1 MDKQL
6 WSKSVPHLVA
16 ILFFIIVSYVYFSPV
31 LDGKVVVGHDNQTW
45 AGMSKETRDYNA
57 THKAPTLWTNSMFG
71 GMPTYQI
78 SMETPADAVSF
89 IYSFFTVF
97 PRPVFYLILYLI
109 GFYILMLSLRINPW
123 LSIVGSIAF
132 SFASFNFI
140 IVAAGH
146 SSQAI
151 TIAYMAPVIG
161 SVVMAFRDRR
171 WLGAILTSIFLALG
185 IKAGH
190 FQIVYY
196 VLMIILIFGISELI
210 YSIKYKQYTDFL
222 KTMGALS
229 ISLVLAVGI
238 NATTLITTSEYG
250 KYSMRGQSSAA
261 TQGTEAAKGGL
272 DKDYITQWSYGI
284 GETLTLLIPDF
295 RGGASDGTLT
305 ENSATGKKLDA
316 LGANTS
322 QIMSTQKWPLYWGSQ
337 PMTSGP
343 VYLGAIVCFLFILG
357 LFLVEG
363 RYKWWLLAATVLSVI
378 LAWGKNF
385 GLVTDFFINYV
396 PLYNK
401 FRTVAMILVI
411 AGYTMPI
418 MAILAVQRIVKGD
431 INPQKLKKAFTWA
444 LGITGGL
451 SLLFALIPSLA
462 GNFISPSDSQFTGD
476 YAFLQNTLPID
487 REALLRADA
496 FRSLIFI
503 VLAAATLW
511 FFIKK
516 KIKPL
521 PLYLVLGFLI
531 LIDMYP
537 VAKRYLND
545 SNFESKTAA
554 ADIKPSVADKD
565 ILQDHSYYRVL
576 NLAVSPFND
585 ASTSYFHKS
594 IGGYHGAKL
603 RSYQDVIDAQLIPE
617 IDSIFST
624 FKQAKSVADIQQP
637 LAKQGVLNMLDMKY
651 VIYDPQA
658 PPVLNPYANGSQW
671 LVKRIVP
678 VATQAMALQ
687 KIGQIDTKHEAV
699 VTQAVA
705 ATLPAS
711 FGSDTSATI
720 ILQKYEPNQLIYD
733 FNSKSPQI
741 AVFSEIYYPKGW
753 HAFING
759 EQVPFFEANYLLRA
773 MLLKPGQYQVTFRFD
788 PTSYSLGKTLSL
800 IASFLLIIFV
810 LVGFFLLYRKYRK
823 NKKTSKNDSS
833 IQ

>member
-6 WSKSVPHLVA
+6 WSKSVPHLLA

-45 AGMSKETRDYNA
+45 ASMSKETRDYNA
-57 THKAPTLWTNSMFG
+57 THSSPTLWTNSMFG

-109 GFYILMLSLRINPW
+109 GFYILLLSLRVNPW

-171 WLGAILTSIFLALG
+171 WLGSILTAIFLALG

-196 VLMIILIFGISELI
+196 VLMIILVFGISELI
-210 YSIKYKQYTDFL
+210 YSIKYKQYADFL

-238 NATTLITTSEYG
+238 NATTLITTAEYG
-250 KYSMRGQSSAA
+250 KYSMRGQGSA
-261 TQGTEAAKGGL
+261 TQGTKAAKGGL

-343 VYLGAIVCFLFILG
+343 VYVGAIVCFLFILG

-363 RYKWWLLAATVLSVI
+363 RYKWWLLAATILSII

-418 MAILAVQRIVKGD
+418 MAVLAVQRLVKGD
-431 INPQKLKKAFTWA
+431 IDPQKLKKAFTWA

-503 VLAAATLW
+503 LLAAATLW
-511 FFIKK
+511 LFIKK

-521 PLYLVLGFLI
+521 PLYLILGFLI

-565 ILQDHSYYRVL
+565 ILQDRSYYRVL

-637 LAKQGVLNMLDMKY
+637 LAKQVVLNMLDMKY
-651 VIYDPQA
+651 LIYDPQA

-671 LVKRIVP
+671 LVQKIVP

-687 KIGQIDTKHEAV
+687 KIGQIDTKHEVV

-711 FGSDTSATI
+711 FGSDTTATLT
-720 ILQKYEPNQLIYD
+720 LQQYEPNKLIYN
-733 FNSKSPQI
+733 FQSKSPQI

-759 EQVPFFEANYLLRA
+759 EEAPFFEANYLLRA
-773 MLLKPGQYQVTFRFD
+773 MVLKPGQYQVTFRFD

-800 IASFLLIIFV
+800 IASILLIIFV
-810 LVGFFLLYRKYRK
+810 LGGLLLLFKKYRK
-823 NKKTSKNDSS
+823 KKTDIKK
-833 IQ
+833 

>member
-1 MDKQL
+1 
-6 WSKSVPHLVA
+6 
-16 ILFFIIVSYVYFSPV
+16 
-31 LDGKVVVGHDNQTW
+31 
-45 AGMSKETRDYNA
+45 
-57 THKAPTLWTNSMFG
+57 
-71 GMPTYQI
+71 MPTYQI
-78 SMETPADAVSF
+78 AMQTPTDAVSF
-89 IYSFFTVF
+89 IYSFFTAF

-109 GFYILMLSLRINPW
+109 GFYILLLSLRINPW

-132 SFASFNFI
+132 AFATFNFI
-140 IVAAGH
+140 IIAAGH

-171 WLGAILTSIFLALG
+171 WLGAILTAVFLALG

-190 FQIVYY
+190 VQIVYY
-196 VLMIILIFGISELI
+196 VLMIILVFGISELI
-210 YSIKYKQYTDFL
+210 YSIKYKQYADFL
-222 KTMGALS
+222 KTLGALS
-229 ISLVLAVGI
+229 ISVVLAVGI
-238 NATTLITTSEYG
+238 NATTLITTYEYG

-261 TQGTEAAKGGL
+261 TQNPETTKGGL

-284 GETLTLLIPDF
+284 GETFTLLIPDF
-295 RGGASDGTLT
+295 KGGSSDETLS
-305 ENSATGKKLDA
+305 ENSATGQKLDA
-316 LGANTS
+316 LGANTV

-363 RYKWWLLAATVLSVI
+363 RYRWWLLAATILSI
-378 LAWGKNF
+378 LLAWGKN
-385 GLVTDFFINYV
+385 LDALTNFFIDYV
-396 PLYNK
+396 PFYNK
-401 FRTVAMILVI
+401 FRTVSMVLVI

-418 MAILAVQRIVKGD
+418 MAILAVQRLVKGD
-431 INPQKLKKAFTWA
+431 IDPQKLKKAFMWA

-462 GNFISPSDSQFTGD
+462 GNFISSSDSQFTGD

-487 REALLRADA
+487 RASLLRADS

-503 VLAAATLW
+503 LLAAATLW
-511 FFIKK
+511 LFIKK
-516 KIKPL
+516 KIKSL
-521 PLYLVLGFLI
+521 PLYFILGFLI

-545 SNFESKTAA
+545 SDFESKTTAA
-554 ADIKPSVADKD
+554 TIKPSVADND

-617 IDSIFST
+617 IGTIFST

-637 LAKQGVLNMLDMKY
+637 LAKQGVLNMLNMKY
-651 VIYDPQA
+651 LIYDPQS
-658 PPVLNPYANGSQW
+658 PPILNPYANGSQW
-671 LVKRIVP
+671 LVQKIVS
-678 VATQAMALQ
+678 VATKNIALQ
-687 KIGQIDTKHEAV
+687 TIGQIDTKHEAV
-699 VTQAVA
+699 VTQAIA

-711 FGSDTSATI
+711 FGSDTTATLS
-720 ILQKYEPNQLIYD
+720 LQQYEPNQLIYN
-733 FNSKSPQI
+733 FQSKSPQI

-753 HAFING
+753 LAFING
-759 EQVPFFEANYLLRA
+759 EQVPFFEADYLLRA
-773 MLLKPGQYQVTFRFD
+773 MVLKPGQYQIIFRFK
-788 PTSYSLGKTLSL
+788 PTSYQLGNTLTL
-800 IASFLLIIFV
+800 IASILLIIFV
-810 LVGFFLLYRKYRK
+810 LGGLFLLYQKCKKRKGDK
-823 NKKTSKNDSS
+823 
-833 IQ
+833 